1 MKYTL
6 KFLLIMIACFIG
18 LQDGQVDASKSFHSQ
33 LTGSPQYPSQLL
45 FLNSDYLACL
55 NNSNRMLS
63 LYNMELEREAKW
75 FVPKPESSSSSELA
89 SVALLKDKVLILDI
103 SQSQILIF
111 KQNGSSAGILQGA
124 ATFLEN
130 PTAMTVMGDK
140 IYIAQDRFIW
150 VLDELGYLLDVKE
163 LPTTG
168 ALTPWITH
176 MTSDG
181 KELYLCDQANHQI
194 YYGFNSFQQ
203 RGSFG
208 SHAGQF
214 QAFSGIA
221 VNGNWVLTDS
231 LQERVQLFHPAYE
244 SWIDLTELIE
254 LPSKPVALAL
264 NDKTLFVTTALSDKV
279 SAIPL
284 NKFPHTPSAL
294 LSVREIDLGNNVLAS
309 DGGSFT
315 VVSSNGFPIQGKVNC
330 SHPGILIRTPQFKGS
345 INPIS
350 FSLIPDKIAMNGS
363 IQTQIQVLLE
373 DGESYAIDLRFS
385 RNDQIGLKL
394 GSSDW
399 IKITDTHPD
408 TRLYVYSQNE
418 LEGSFE
424 LGVKDL
430 LDNFDIILEQE
441 KIDISKDRSQ
451 RIVFSATAKKELM
464 SGLYP
469 FQITLRSPE
478 LKIQRQYTRYIAY
491 APSESSIKR
500 TMFSELFTATWCGY
514 CPSAEKGIHDLGRK
528 YSKDQLLLLS
538 YYLACK
544 DEGSDLLCR
553 PFGQDRANFYQATGT
568 PVFFLDGIFRKDGG
582 IANLEDS
589 MFETYDAIVK
599 GRAHL
604 RSPLSLHALASIA
617 QGSSS
622 LQVMIQGQALQNLE
636 NAENLRFFAVLSEK
650 EVLFKGKNKNEVHH
664 EVARWMHNSEGLKL
678 RARDGSDFTKKGQVF
693 DLFIEVPADAIP
705 EGEWQV
711 LVWVQD
717 MESQEILQSSQVSI
731 QNSSNEAFTW
741 KQKANSV
748 SWTAG
753 KEQKHSF
760 VLSHFGQSIGIYHIT
775 PYISG
780 LEEINPAQ
788 WSFEINGI
796 EQTNAEQYEVSL
808 LPGQSL
814 EFSILA
820 PPMDSYP
827 DSIEVHAINV
837 LSKEEKSSQLNI
849 FTIKDQVS
857 CGVELLYP
865 KHNATVDIASLNLLI
880 KVDSETKF
888 LAPSSAKYLQ
898 GGSVLAVPVA
908 LYGGVNHIK
917 LVYECLDGEKKDLA
931 IDINYF
937 IQIQLYI
944 GKLEARH
951 NRKTVQLDAA
961 PFIKES
967 RTMVP
972 LRFIAEAFGA
982 MVTYDAINKTI
993 TIQYRDNELVFVP
1006 DSKKVSVNG
1015 KIIELDVSPTIV
1027 NQRTFLPLRFVSEQ
1041 FGAQV
1046 TWQAE
1051 TQGISLEVK

>member
-1 MKYTL
+1 MKYGIKIVL
-6 KFLLIMIACFIG
+6 IMVVCFLLFQDLRVNIAYSLNPQIPDSI
-18 LQDGQVDASKSFHSQ
+18 QYSSK
-33 LTGSPQYPSQLL
+33 LL

-55 NNSNRMLS
+55 NTSNRQFS
-63 LYNMELEREAKW
+63 LYNMQAERQYKW
-75 FVPKPESSSSSELA
+75 YVPLPKPPLSSEFA
-89 SVALLKDKVLILDI
+89 SIALLKDKVLILDI
-103 SQSQILIF
+103 SQSQILLF

-130 PTAMTVMGDK
+130 PTAMTVMGEK

-163 LPTTG
+163 LPATG

-194 YYGFNSFQQ
+194 YYGLTTFQR

-208 SHAGQF
+208 SYAGQF
-214 QAFSGIA
+214 QAFSGMA

-231 LQERVQLFHPAYE
+231 LQDRVQLFHPAYE
-244 SWIDLTELIE
+244 SWIDLAELIE

-264 NDKTLFVTTALSDKV
+264 NDKTLFVTTVLSDKV

-284 NKFPHTPSAL
+284 SKLRHTPSAL
-294 LSVREIDLGNNVLAS
+294 LSVKEIDLGNNVLAS
-309 DGGSFT
+309 DGASFT

-330 SHPGILIRTPQFKGS
+330 SHPGIMIRTPQFKGS

-350 FSLIPDKIAMNGS
+350 FSLIPDKIAMNSS

-373 DGESYAIDLRFS
+373 GGESYAIDLRFS
-385 RNDQIGLKL
+385 RNDQPGLKL

-408 TRLYVYSQNE
+408 ARLYVYSQNE

-430 LDNFDIILEQE
+430 SDSFDIVLEQE
-441 KIDISKDRSQ
+441 TLDFNSDKTS
-451 RIVFSATAKKELM
+451 RIIFSAIAKKNLP

-469 FQITLRSPE
+469 FQINLRSPE

-491 APSESSIKR
+491 APSESSTKR

-514 CPSAEKGIHDLGRK
+514 CPSAEKALDEL
-528 YSKDQLLLLS
+528 DQQYTNDDLLLLS

-553 PFGQDRANFYQATGT
+553 PFGQDRASFYKATGT
-568 PVFFLDGIFRKDGG
+568 PVFFLDGILRKDGG

-589 MFETYDAIVK
+589 MFETYDAMVK
-599 GRAHL
+599 ERIHL
-604 RSPLSLHALASIA
+604 RSPLSLNALAMF
-617 QGSSS
+617 GSDQNF
-622 LQVMIQGQALQNLE
+622 LKVMVRAELLQNIK
-636 NAENLRFFAVLSEK
+636 NTENLRFFTALSEK
-650 EVLFKGKNKNEVHH
+650 EVLFKGKNKNEEHH
-664 EVARWMHNSEGLKL
+664 HVARWMHESQGQRLILK
-678 RARDGSDFTKKGQVF
+678 DGNALSKKGQVVELSF
-693 DLFIEVPADAIP
+693 AIPSEAMP

-717 MESQEILQSSQVSI
+717 AESQEILQSSKVSI
-731 QNSSNEAFTW
+731 LNSSHEAFTW
-741 KQKANSV
+741 THKTASV
-748 SWTAG
+748 SWSSG

-760 VLSHFGQSIGIYHIT
+760 VLSHFGENIGTYHIT

-788 WSFEINGI
+788 WSFEINGV
-796 EQTNAEQYEVSL
+796 EQTNAEKYEVSL
-808 LPGQSL
+808 MPGQSL

-820 PPMDSYP
+820 PPMSQFP
-827 DSIEVHAINV
+827 DSIGVHAINV
-837 LSKEEKSSQLNI
+837 LSKEEKSSHLNI
-849 FTIKDQVS
+849 FTIKDQAS
-857 CGVELLYP
+857 CSVELLYP

-880 KVDSETKF
+880 KVDSKTKF

-898 GGSVLAVPVA
+898 GGSVIAVPVA

-917 LVYECLDGEKKDLA
+917 LVYECPDGEKKDLV

-982 MVTYDAINKTI
+982 MVTYDAVNKTI
-993 TIQYRDNELVFVP
+993 TIQYRDDELVFVP

>member
-1 MKYTL
+1 MKYGIKIVL
-6 KFLLIMIACFIG
+6 IMVVCFLLF
-18 LQDGQVDASKSFHSQ
+18 QDLHIDTAFSLNPQIQDSIQYSSK
-33 LTGSPQYPSQLL
+33 LL

-55 NNSNRMLS
+55 NTSNRQVS
-63 LYNMELEREAKW
+63 LYNMQAERQFKW
-75 FVPKPESSSSSELA
+75 YVSLPKPPLSSEFA
-89 SVALLKDKVLILDI
+89 SIALLKDKVLILDS

-111 KQNGSSAGILQGA
+111 KLNGSPTGILQGA
-124 ATFLEN
+124 AVFLEH
-130 PTAMTVMGDK
+130 PTAMTVMEDK
-140 IYIAQDRFIW
+140 IYVAQDRFVW

-163 LPTTG
+163 LPATG

-194 YYGFNSFQQ
+194 YYGLTTFQR

-208 SHAGQF
+208 SLVGQF
-214 QAFSGIA
+214 QTFSGMA
-221 VNGNWVLTDS
+221 VHGNWVLTDS
-231 LQERVQLFHPAYE
+231 LQDRVQLFHPAYE
-244 SWIDLTELIE
+244 SWTDLAELIDL
-254 LPSKPVALAL
+254 PSRPLALAL
-264 NDKTLFVTTALSDKV
+264 NDKTLFITTALSDEV
-279 SAIPL
+279 SSIPL
-284 NKFPHTPSAL
+284 SKMRQTPSVL
-294 LSVREIDLGNNVLAS
+294 LSVKEIDLGNNVLAG

-315 VVSSNGFPIQGKVNC
+315 VVSSNGFPIQGKVHC
-330 SHPGILIRTPQFKGS
+330 SHPGIIIRTPQFKGS

-350 FSLIPDKIAMNGS
+350 FSLIPDKIAMNSS
-363 IQTQIQVLLE
+363 IQTQIQVLV
-373 DGESYAIDLRFS
+373 DGGESYSIDLRFS

-394 GSSDW
+394 GSSNW
-399 IKITDTHPD
+399 IKITDTQPEV
-408 TRLYVYSQNE
+408 RLFVYSQNE

-430 LDNFDIILEQE
+430 SDSFNLELEQN
-441 KIDISKDRSQ
+441 KIDISKDNSN
-451 RIVFSATAKKELM
+451 RIVFSATAKKEIP

-491 APSESSIKR
+491 APSESSTKR
-500 TMFSELFTATWCGY
+500 TMFSELFTATWCAY
-514 CPSAEKGIHDLGRK
+514 CPSAEKGIHELGVK
-528 YSKDQLLLLS
+528 HSKEDLLLLS

-544 DEGSDLLCR
+544 DEGSDFLCR

-568 PVFFLDGIFRKDGG
+568 PVFFLDGILRKDGG
-582 IANLEDS
+582 IGNLEDS
-589 MFETYDAIVK
+589 MFESYDAMVME
-599 GRAHL
+599 RAHH
-604 RSPLSLHALASIA
+604 RSPLSLNAVASLAQDA
-617 QGSSS
+617 SS
-622 LQVMIQGQALQNLE
+622 LQVMVQGQALQNLD
-636 NAENLRFFAVLSEK
+636 NADNLRFFTVLSEK

-664 EVARWMHNSEGLKL
+664 EVARWMQNSDGLKL
-678 RARDGSDFTKKGQVF
+678 KASDGSAFTKKGQIF
-693 DLFIEVPADAIP
+693 NLSFEVPVEAIP

-711 LVWVQD
+711 LVWIQD
-717 MESQEILQSSQVSI
+717 MESQEVIQSSRVSM
-731 QNSSNEAFTW
+731 QNSSIEAFTW
-741 KQKANSV
+741 TQKTASV
-748 SWTAG
+748 SWSAG

-760 VLSHFGQSIGIYHIT
+760 VLSHFGESIGTYHIT

-796 EQTNAEQYEVSL
+796 EQANSEQYEVSL
-808 LPGQSL
+808 MPGQSL
-814 EFSILA
+814 EFSILT
-820 PPMDSYP
+820 PPMSQFP
-827 DSIEVHAINV
+827 DSIGVHAVNR
-837 LSKEEKSSQLNI
+837 LSKEEKSSQLSI
-849 FTIKDQVS
+849 FTIKDQAS
-857 CGVELLYP
+857 CSVELLYP

-880 KVDSETKF
+880 KVDSKTKF

-898 GGSVLAVPVA
+898 GGSVIAVPVA

-917 LVYECLDGEKKDLA
+917 LVYECPDGEKKDLV

-982 MVTYDAINKTI
+982 MVTYDAVNKTI
-993 TIQYRDNELVFVP
+993 TIQYRDDELVFVP

-1015 KIIELDVSPTIV
+1015 KMIELDVSPTIV
-1027 NQRTFLPLRFVSEQ
+1027 SQRTFLPLRFVSEQ